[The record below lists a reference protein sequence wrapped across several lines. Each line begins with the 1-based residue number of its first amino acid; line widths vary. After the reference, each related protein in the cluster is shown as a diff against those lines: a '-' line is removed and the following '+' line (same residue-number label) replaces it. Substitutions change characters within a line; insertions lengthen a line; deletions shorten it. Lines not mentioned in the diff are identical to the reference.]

1 MAYTVRRPVILVP
14 VQSSSARRAEGAA
27 SIRFVEAARAALG
40 VAMLFAFTGALS
52 GCQQCSPSAAQKP
65 SGQTPA
71 PAASAPPRA
80 SAVPSVIPQAKPA
93 PLGERI
99 PVGPRQ
105 IVLPGHGITAIRFGA
120 TVETIERHMQA
131 PCDVKT
137 ETRCLYVKQAI
148 DFTLDKG
155 VLVRAKVHLRD
166 RLVPGYP
173 ERAFGTFYGGMQP
186 DILLG
191 LHRHIVHE
199 ELGNPESSEQVSS
212 GDKLGLVAR
221 DFYPGVTLEFD
232 KIDNGNIVLAAM
244 DVFPADVPMDAVPGK
259 KKGATPVPAGAGAKK
274 TAPPPATSAAPAG
287 SK

>member
-1 MAYTVRRPVILVP
+1 MRRPVILVP
-14 VQSSSARRAEGAA
+14 AQSSSARSAELAPSVRLA
-27 SIRFVEAARAALG
+27 EAARAALG
-40 VAMLFAFTGALS
+40 AVLLFGVTGALS
-52 GCQQCSPSAAQKP
+52 GCQQCSPSAGQKP
-65 SGQTPA
+65 SGQASA
-71 PAASAPPRA
+71 PASAPPRA
-80 SAVPSVIPQAKPA
+80 SAVPSVTPQAKPA

-120 TVETIERHMQA
+120 TVETIERHMKA

-199 ELGNPESSEQVSS
+199 EFGKPESSEQV
-212 GDKLGLVAR
+212 GTGEKLGLVAR
-221 DFYPGVTLEFD
+221 DFYPGVILEFD
-232 KIDNGNIVLAAM
+232 KIDNGNVVLAAM
-244 DVFPADVPMDAVPGK
+244 EVFPADVPMDAVPGP
-259 KKGATPVPAGAGAKK
+259 KKGVTPVLSGAKT
-274 TAPPPATSAAPAG
+274 TAPPPATSAVPPA